1 MTDIQHFDVAA
12 NTFRGKYDCVPGD
25 CANATYFFGINSGGC
40 PGPAVGYTS
49 GTCNGD
55 GNGQVDGYLLQ
66 PLGGTTAYGGISHS
80 LEVFLFWQH
89 LSLANLIPG
98 SYTGEYCHLL
108 NPRCEVIGENI
119 PGSNFRNIGYTLV
132 WLQIPAG
139 TFGYLQTSGAHTY
152 MLGIQP
158 DKNGTSSY
166 ESMGWFLNPSEAK
179 AIDNKYDDGSP
190 VSGHIRS
197 LWNYTYGNSA
207 ADLCITSAS
216 MTTAGWNTALTTGKC
231 SLSIKAAF

>member
-1 MTDIQHFDVAA
+1 MRAGFTLIEMAIVLVIIGLIVGGVLVGQELIYTSQVRSVMTDIQRFDVAA

-98 SYTGEYCHLL
+98 SYTGEY
-108 NPRCEVIGENI
+108 
-119 PGSNFRNIGYTLV
+119 
-132 WLQIPAG
+132 
-139 TFGYLQTSGAHTY
+139 
-152 MLGIQP
+152 
-158 DKNGTSSY
+158 
-166 ESMGWFLNPSEAK
+166 
-179 AIDNKYDDGSP
+179 
-190 VSGHIRS
+190 
-197 LWNYTYGNSA
+197 
-207 ADLCITSAS
+207 
-216 MTTAGWNTALTTGKC
+216 
-231 SLSIKAAF
+231 